1 MIQLTNAEVETARL
15 QGLLKASAAG
25 DQIAFSQFY
34 DLTKRKLFG
43 IAISIMKRPDL
54 AEEVIQEA
62 YVKIWRHA
70 SSYDP
75 AKSSPI
81 TWAVKIVRNHA
92 IDILRRK
99 DIILEASDQAILRLS
114 DDRETALDAL
124 EAADIRGHALAA
136 LRSLTPL
143 QRSLIVAAYLHGES
157 REQLATRFGA
167 PVGTIKTWLHRALL
181 QVQMSVNGHRPQKRL
196 RHLFSADQIAASS
209 RTEAPSGI

>member
-1 MIQLTNAEVETARL
+1 MIQLTNAEVETAKL
-15 QGLLKASAAG
+15 QSLLKATAAG
-25 DQIAFSQFY
+25 DQIAFSEFY

-54 AEEVIQEA
+54 AEEVVQDT

-70 SSYDP
+70 SKYDP

-81 TWAVKIVRNHA
+81 TWSVKIARNHA

-99 DIILEASDQAILRLS
+99 DFNFEPSDQAILRLS
-114 DDRETALDAL
+114 DHRETALDAL
-124 EAADIRGHALAA
+124 EAADKRGHALAA
-136 LRSLTPL
+136 LRSLTPH

-157 REQLATRFGA
+157 REQLATRYGA

-181 QVQMSVNGHRPQKRL
+181 KVQMSVNGHRPQR
-196 RHLFSADQIAASS
+196 RWQNTPSSDEIAADSE
-209 RTEAPSGI
+209 TEASSGI

>member
-70 SSYDP
+70 SKYDP

-81 TWAVKIVRNHA
+81 TWTVKIVRNHA

-99 DIILEASDQAILRLS
+99 DVILEPSDQTILRLS
-114 DDRETALDAL
+114 DHRETALDAL
-124 EAADIRGHALAA
+124 EAADNRGHALAA
-136 LRSLTPL
+136 LRSLTPH
-143 QRSLIVAAYLHGES
+143 QRSLIVAAYIHGES
-157 REQLATRFGA
+157 REQLATRYGA

-181 QVQMSVNGHRPQKRL
+181 QVQMSVNGHRPQRRL
-196 RHLFSADQIAASS
+196 QHPFSADEIAAGSG
-209 RTEAPSGI
+209 TEASSAI